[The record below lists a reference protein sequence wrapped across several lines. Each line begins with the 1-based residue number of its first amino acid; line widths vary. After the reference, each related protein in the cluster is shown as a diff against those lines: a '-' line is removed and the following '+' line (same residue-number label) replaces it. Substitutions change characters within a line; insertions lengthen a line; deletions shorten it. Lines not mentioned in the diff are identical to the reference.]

1 MSNIREIRP
10 PQIKLGAKEIRS
22 LLIAGLV
29 ILLIGVALSQVI
41 FVREDQYLVVRSWTG
56 VVQRVVTEAGP
67 AVKLP
72 FLESAQTLPKHRKIY
87 DGSPSDILTADQK
100 PIIVDN
106 YTVWQIT
113 DPKLFVQN
121 TQSLSNAEQRIDAAV
136 YSTVRAVLGKLQFGE
151 IISEGESARGNLNAE
166 VTRLVNESLA
176 AGQFGVTVLDVR
188 MKRTDLPETN
198 LQSVYSRMKSE
209 RSKIAQDY
217 LSQGDEEAT
226 KIRAKTDKEATLLV
240 SAADR
245 QAKEIMAQGEA
256 EAARIYNEAYGA
268 DPAFYEL
275 YRTLESYKTT
285 LAGKPTIV
293 LPINSPYAQLLM
305 GR

>member
-1 MSNIREIRP
+1 MNNVRDIRP
-10 PQIKLGAKEIRS
+10 NINITAKDVRS
-22 LLIAGLV
+22 LLIFLLV
-29 ILLIGVALSQVI
+29 LLLIGVAASQVV
-41 FVREDQYLVVRSWTG
+41 FVQEDEYLVVRSWTG
-56 VVQRVVTEAGP
+56 VVQRVVTDAGP
-67 AVKLP
+67 AIKLP
-72 FLESAQTLPKHRKIY
+72 VLESTQTLPKHKKIY
-87 DGSPSDILTADQK
+87 DGTPSDILTADQK

-106 YTVWQIT
+106 FTVWHIT
-113 DPKLFVQN
+113 DPLLFVQN
-121 TQSLSNAEQRIDAAV
+121 TQSVPRAEQRIDAAV
-136 YSTVRAVLGKLQFGE
+136 YSTVRAVLGRLQFGE

-166 VTRLVNESLA
+166 VTRLVNESLS

-188 MKRTDLPETN
+188 MKRTDLPDTN

-245 QAKEIMAQGEA
+245 QAKEIEAEGEA

-268 DPAFYEL
+268 EPAFYEL

-293 LPINSPYAQLLM
+293 LPIESPYAQLLM